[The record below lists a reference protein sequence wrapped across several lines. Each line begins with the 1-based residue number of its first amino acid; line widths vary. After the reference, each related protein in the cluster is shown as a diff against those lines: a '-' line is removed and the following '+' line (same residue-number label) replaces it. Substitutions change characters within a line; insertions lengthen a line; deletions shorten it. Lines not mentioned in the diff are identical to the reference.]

1 MATNQG
7 GGYGQRSGG
16 PGQGGYGNDR
26 FSAPPAPTISVSDIK
41 LGAALPVNLFADIA
55 QEKAAVIF
63 EAKRGRKINE
73 STQLRKFYDELVM
86 WFDKVHHE
94 RTKVDKVGKYA
105 EVAPFIKMMNAKVAY
120 ARGRTHVDECFEQM
134 FSHLIRQI
142 DSPDTLKHAKLF
154 MEAFMGFYKAQEK

>member
-1 MATNQG
+1 MASNYG
-7 GGYGQRSGG
+7 GGYGQQRAGGSG
-16 PGQGGYGNDR
+16 PGGYDR
-26 FSAPPAPTISVSDIK
+26 QSAPAPTISVNDIK
-41 LGAALPVNLFADIA
+41 LSAPVPVNLFADIA
-55 QEKAAVIF
+55 QEKAARIF
-63 EAKRGRKINE
+63 DAKGGRKINE

-86 WFDKVHHE
+86 WFEKVHHE
-94 RTKVDKVGKYA
+94 RTKADKVEKYA

-154 MEAFMGFYKAQEK
+154 MEAFMGFYKVHEEK